1 MNFKTQGLVIREQHT
16 GESDRII
23 TVLTRDRGVL
33 RAFANRARK
42 LNSKNAS
49 ATQLLAY
56 SAFGIYRSRDAY
68 IIDQAEPLEVFFE
81 LRGDLEKLSLAQY
94 FCELAM
100 LLAPQEEQ
108 AEDFLRLVLNSL
120 HILVKG
126 SRPQTLVKAVFEMR
140 ILSLAGYMPDLV
152 CCEGCKAYEADVMY
166 FLPCSGR
173 IICGD
178 CFRGEG
184 QEALPLGR
192 GVLTALRHAIY
203 AKGDRLFS
211 FALPKAALKV
221 FGEAAERYLLCN
233 VDKKPATLEFYRGIA
248 AEK

>member
-23 TVLTRDRGVL
+23 TVLTRDRGLV

-42 LNSKNAS
+42 LSNKNAS

-56 SAFGIYRSRDAY
+56 SDFGIYRSRDAY
-68 IIDQAEPLEVFFE
+68 IIDQAESLEVFFE
-81 LRGDLEKLSLAQY
+81 LRGDLERLSLAQY

-120 HILVKG
+120 YILIRG
-126 SRPQTLVKAVFEMR
+126 SRPLPLVKAVFEMR

-152 CCEGCKAYEADVMY
+152 CCEGCKAYEADMMY
-166 FLPCSGR
+166 FLPDSGK
-173 IICGD
+173 IVCGD
-178 CFRGEG
+178 CYTSGG
-184 QEALPLGR
+184 LQTLPLGR
-192 GVLTALRHAIY
+192 GVLTALRHSIY
-203 AKGDRLFS
+203 AKSDRLFS
-211 FALPKAALKV
+211 FALPEAALKV

-233 VDKKPATLEFYRGIA
+233 VDKKPATLEFYKGIVG
-248 AEK
+248 

>member
-23 TVLTRDRGVL
+23 TVLTRDRGII
-33 RAFANRARK
+33 RAFANRARR
-42 LNSKNAS
+42 LNNKNAS
-49 ATQLLAY
+49 ATQLLSY
-56 SAFGIYRSRDAY
+56 SNFGIYRSRDAY

-100 LLAPQEEQ
+100 LLAPQEEG

-126 SRPQTLVKAVFEMR
+126 SRSQALVKAVFEMR

-152 CCEGCKAYEADVMY
+152 CCEGCKVYEADVMY
-166 FLPCSGR
+166 FLPCSGKIVCR
-173 IICGD
+173 D
-178 CFRGEG
+178 CFVAGS
-184 QEALPLGR
+184 QEALALGR
-192 GVLTALRHAIY
+192 GVLTALRHSIY
-203 AKGDRLFS
+203 AKSDRLFS
-211 FALPKAALKV
+211 FALPKAAQEV
-221 FGEAAERYLLCN
+221 FGQAAERYLLCN
-233 VDKKPATLEFYRGIA
+233 VDKSLSTLDFYKGVA
-248 AEK
+248 AGD